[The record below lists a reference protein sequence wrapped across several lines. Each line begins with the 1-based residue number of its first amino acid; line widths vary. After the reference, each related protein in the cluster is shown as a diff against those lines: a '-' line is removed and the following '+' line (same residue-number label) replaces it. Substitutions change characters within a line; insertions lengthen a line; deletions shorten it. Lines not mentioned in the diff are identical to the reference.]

1 MSTCEHNCPFKNQ
14 EKVRKDAYDA
24 GFSAGL
30 EVGANAMLGA
40 VQMTLDARSEVVNVY
55 RNGPHTIIETADG
68 EKTRVTYDP
77 GYGYPYDREKA
88 LMAAMLKAMVGNK
101 YIAVLKR
108 FAHDEDAECIEAA
121 ACDGAKQNVAKGMIR
136 KIRKALRDAW
146 SDEPDP
152 FDVDEYADQI
162 GGAFE
167 PAHDEACDAP
177 AAYEAADR
185 GADDDLMMDGEFHLH
200 RDDDGMMSN
209 GDFHVPE
216 HDADEESLLSDLSGM
231 APEPGYDPS
240 LFA

>member
-1 MSTCEHNCPFKNQ
+1 MSACEHNCPFKNQ

-108 FAHDEDAECIEAA
+108 FTHDEDAECIEAA

-162 GGAFE
+162 GGALSR
-167 PAHDEACDAP
+167 PMTRRVTRLP
-177 AAYEAADR
+177 RMRPLTAA
-185 GADDDLMMDGEFHLH
+185 LMT
-200 RDDDGMMSN
+200 N

>member
-1 MSTCEHNCPFKNQ
+1 MSACEHNCPFENQ

-24 GFSAGL
+24 GFAAGL

-40 VQMTLDARSEVVNVY
+40 VQMTLDARADVVNVY
-55 RNGPHTIIETADG
+55 RNGPHTADG

-108 FAHDEDAECIEAA
+108 FAHEDDDPCIDAA
-121 ACDGAKQNVAKGMIR
+121 VCDGAKQNVAKGMIR

-177 AAYEAADR
+177 AAYDTDVH
-185 GADDDLMMDGEFHLH
+185 GSDDDLMMDGEFHLR
-200 RDDDGMMSN
+200 RDDDGTVSN

-216 HDADEESLLSDLSGM
+216 HDEDEEDLLSDLSDM